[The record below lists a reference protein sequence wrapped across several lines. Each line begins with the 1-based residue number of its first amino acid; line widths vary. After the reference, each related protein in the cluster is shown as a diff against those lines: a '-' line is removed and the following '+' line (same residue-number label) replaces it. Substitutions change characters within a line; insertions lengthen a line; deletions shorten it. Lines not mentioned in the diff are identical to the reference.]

1 MLHFKAYIEFIL
13 GELMVKIKAMKKSK
27 YTWVLDAGHGG
38 IIDGEYQTAGKRSPE
53 FEFGQYFEG
62 VGNRMIV
69 KNMLAQCKALGIDA
83 IDIVDSD
90 DDISLKE
97 RVKRANR
104 LHAKNKNCIYV
115 SIHSDAFSNPQANGY
130 SIYTSVGNTASDAVA
145 SSFLDT
151 MKEYFPDHTLRHDSS
166 DGDEDKEAHFYV
178 LKYTSCPAIL
188 IENFFYTN
196 PRECKLLLDKAFQ
209 DKIASCHMDSIKR
222 MER

>member
-1 MLHFKAYIEFIL
+1 MLIFNTYIKTLL
-13 GELMVKIKAMKKSK
+13 GELILKINAMKKSK
-27 YTWVLDAGHGG
+27 YTWLLDAGHGG

-69 KNMLAQCKALGIDA
+69 KNMLAQCKVLGIDA

-90 DDISLKE
+90 EDISLKE
-97 RVKRANR
+97 RVKRANN
-104 LHAKNKNCIYV
+104 LHTQKKNCIYV

-130 SIYTSVGNTASDAVA
+130 SIYTSVGNTASDGVA
-145 SSFLDT
+145 TTFIDT
-151 MKEYFPDHTLRHDSS
+151 MREYFPDHTSRHDNS
-166 DGDEDKEAHFYV
+166 DGDADKEAQFYV

-196 PRECKLLLDKAFQ
+196 PKECELLLDKAFQ

-222 MER
+222 IER

>member
-1 MLHFKAYIEFIL
+1 MLIFNTYIKTLL
-13 GELMVKIKAMKKSK
+13 GELILKINAMKKSK
-27 YTWVLDAGHGG
+27 YTWLLDAGHGG
-38 IIDGEYQTAGKRSPE
+38 MIDGEYQTAGNRSRE
-53 FEFGQYFEG
+53 FEFGQYLEG
-62 VGNRMIV
+62 VGNRLIV
-69 KNMLAQCKALGIDA
+69 QNMMSQCKALGIDA

-90 DDISLKE
+90 EDISLKE
-97 RVKRANR
+97 RVKRANN
-104 LHAKNKNCIYV
+104 LHSQKKNCIYV

-130 SIYTSVGNTASDAVA
+130 SIYTSVGNTGSDAVA

-151 MKEYFPDHTLRHDSS
+151 MKEYFPDHTLRHDNS
-166 DGDEDKEAHFYV
+166 DGDADKEAHFYV

-196 PRECKLLLDKAFQ
+196 PKECKLLLDKAFQ